1 MYVCVECAL
10 VCVQN
15 RQQDKGVEVITVCV
29 FTFCTFSLSLYH
41 VSSQLVP
48 RLLQVEQHS
57 PISPSVGPALSFSY
71 RNSTLD
77 SIQFNLLDSPIIS
90 KVI

>member
-15 RQQDKGVEVITVCV
+15 RQQDVGVEVITVCV
-29 FTFCTFSLSLYH
+29 FTFCTFSLYH

-71 RNSTLD
+71 RNFTLD

-90 KVI
+90 KVM